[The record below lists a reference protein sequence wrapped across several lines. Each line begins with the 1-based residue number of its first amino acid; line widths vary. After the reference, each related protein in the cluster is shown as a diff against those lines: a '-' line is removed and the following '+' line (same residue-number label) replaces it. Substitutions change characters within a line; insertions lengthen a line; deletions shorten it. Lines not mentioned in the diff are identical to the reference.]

1 MFDGQKLDKN
11 MIQRLSAVAIVVSLC
26 LGTLASAGCL
36 TRSSQQT
43 GTIYEVW
50 MRSGDMV
57 QQIQTSNIDAF
68 IAWEPIPSRVALTG
82 AGTIL
87 AYSSAIWPD
96 HPCCVMVASQD
107 TLQRLDKNALLG
119 LVWAHVIA
127 TRYINDP
134 QNSNQTIQYLMN
146 DTGVNRDTARESF
159 NHTKYIDIPST
170 KAVREVYGDL
180 VNASYPL
187 PSASSLGGLSIE
199 QFLDDFVVNEYAD
212 VVHANLALDPNWR
225 PPASNATVRL
235 GLLSG
240 DGHHLAETIALKK
253 GYYEN
258 LGLRVVIKQYANGI
272 ALVEAFKSREI
283 DVGCCGLPPA
293 LLKAINDDVK
303 IRVIEGVNNEGSAV
317 VVRPSTGIKELA
329 ELNGKTVA
337 TPGAGTLQNLLL
349 RRLAQEFNLTIT
361 VK

>member
-1 MFDGQKLDKN
+1 MHNAVLTTDRYNLRGLDEKRRHGTADPN
-11 MIQRLSAVAIVVSLC
+11 EQHRRVHSVGADSVTSQ
-26 LGTLASAGCL
+26 LGG
-36 TRSSQQT
+36 
-43 GTIYEVW
+43 
-50 MRSGDMV
+50 
-57 QQIQTSNIDAF
+57 
-68 IAWEPIPSRVALTG
+68 P
-82 AGTIL
+82 GTIL

-107 TLQRLDKNALLG
+107 ALQRLDKNALLG
-119 LVWAHVIA
+119 LVWAHVMA
-127 TRYINDP
+127 TRYLDDCP
-134 QNSNQTIQYLMN
+134 NSNQTIQYLM
-146 DTGVNRDTARESF
+146 DETGVNRDTAGDSI
-159 NHTKYIDIPST
+159 NHTKYIDMPST
-170 KAVREVYGDL
+170 EAVREVYGEL
-180 VNASYPL
+180 ANASYPL
-187 PSASSLGGLSIE
+187 PSTSSFGSLSIE
-199 QFLDDFVVNEYAD
+199 QFFDDFVVNEYAD
-212 VVHANLALDPNWR
+212 VVHANLALDPKWR

-272 ALVEAFKSREI
+272 ALVEGFKSREI

-317 VVRPSTGIKELA
+317 VVRPSTGIKQLA

-337 TPGAGTLQNLLL
+337 TPKPRNSPKSTFTAACTGIQPNDN
-349 RRLAQEFNLTIT
+349 RQIT
-361 VK
+361 GKQQ